1 MGLTE
6 MFPEYVRRGACAA
19 SRGIGSA
26 FKWLYN
32 FTGRTIWVVS
42 TSFVLLAVP
51 VIVEVERV
59 HADEAQLR
67 QQRQVS

>member
-19 SRGIGSA
+19 SRGIGA